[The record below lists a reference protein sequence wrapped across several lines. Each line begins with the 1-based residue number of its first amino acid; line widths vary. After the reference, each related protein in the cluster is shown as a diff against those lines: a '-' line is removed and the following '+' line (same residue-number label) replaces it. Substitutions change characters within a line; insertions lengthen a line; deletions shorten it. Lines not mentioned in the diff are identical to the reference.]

1 MQRDRSNSPPP
12 PLDGSAPGD
21 VADQV
26 RTAPAGDLPAGNG
39 LAIQATA
46 YSPLGS
52 TSLSPL
58 VSYSTNSYSPLRPR
72 SPRPRAT
79 RSQGESRRRPSTHD
93 AHRLHPGL
101 AMHVVCS
108 AEIADGQRGMGP
120 EGKPVDSAYMR
131 WTHKQ
136 CLAVTTRFTP
146 ISICMQHIRCANGC
160 VCLCLCLCFVFCVCV
175 FVFCVCVCVY
185 VCVCV

>member
-58 VSYSTNSYSPLRPR
+58 VSYSTNSYSPA
-72 SPRPRAT
+72 RAPVALD
-79 RSQGESRRRPSTHD
+79 RERRGAKGSLDD
-93 AHRLHPGL
+93 AHRLMMRIGCIPASQCTWYAL
-101 AMHVVCS
+101 
-108 AEIADGQRGMGP
+108 QR
-120 EGKPVDSAYMR
+120 
-131 WTHKQ
+131 
-136 CLAVTTRFTP
+136 
-146 ISICMQHIRCANGC
+146 
-160 VCLCLCLCFVFCVCV
+160 
-175 FVFCVCVCVY
+175 
-185 VCVCV
+185 